1 MSHDHRI
8 EIYVDAPTY
17 LALRARAEHEDR
29 TISQHVRHLIR
40 KDLEASMSEM
50 LAARKRNSTGTEGEE

>member
-40 KDLEASMSEM
+40 LDMEASMTEM
-50 LAARKRNSTGTEGEE
+50 ISARKRNGTGTEREE